1 MVLRLN
7 QSPMIEDVRKHPA
20 ELVENLRAL
29 LASGASAKPDPHR
42 ENFFEV
48 ENCQRVFY
56 IHIAPATGKVYL
68 LGTWL
73 KDETPADCG
82 KFVA

>member
-7 QSPMIEDVRKHPA
+7 QLPRIEDLRKHPA
-20 ELVENLRAL
+20 EVVDNLRVL
-29 LASGASAKPDPHR
+29 LASGAQAKPDPHR

-48 ENCQRVFY
+48 ENCTRVFY
-56 IHIAPATGKVYL
+56 IHVAPVTGKVYL

-73 KDETPADCG
+73 KDEALVDCE
-82 KFVA
+82 KFLA

>member
-7 QSPMIEDVRKHPA
+7 QSPLIEDVRKHPA

-48 ENCQRVFY
+48 ENCKRVYY

-73 KDETPADCG
+73 KDKPFKSDPQA
-82 KFVA
+82 A

>member
-7 QSPMIEDVRKHPA
+7 QLPVIEDVRKHPT
-20 ELVENLRAL
+20 EIVDNLRAL
-29 LASGASAKPDPHR
+29 LASGALAKPDPHR
-42 ENFFEV
+42 ENFFEI
-48 ENCQRVFY
+48 ENCTRVFY
-56 IHIAPATGKVYL
+56 IHVAPATGKVYL

-73 KDETPADCG
+73 KDEVPANSG